1 MFLLHF
7 TDHNVLVAN
16 VNIAQQLFACVENSV
31 LMLLYRMT
39 HCLYCRLLSIN
50 SYSQHTYT
58 YTLGLL
64 LVATYVVL

>member
-31 LMLLYRMT
+31 LMLLYGMT
-39 HCLYCRLLSIN
+39 YFVEF
-50 SYSQHTYT
+50 YP
-58 YTLGLL
+58 
-64 LVATYVVL
+64 

>member
-7 TDHNVLVAN
+7 IDHNVLVAN
-16 VNIAQQLFACVENSV
+16 VNITQQLFACVENGV

-39 HCLYCRLLSIN
+39 YCLYCKFLHEFLFTN
-50 SYSQHTYT
+50 TNTH
-58 YTLGLL
+58 TLGLV